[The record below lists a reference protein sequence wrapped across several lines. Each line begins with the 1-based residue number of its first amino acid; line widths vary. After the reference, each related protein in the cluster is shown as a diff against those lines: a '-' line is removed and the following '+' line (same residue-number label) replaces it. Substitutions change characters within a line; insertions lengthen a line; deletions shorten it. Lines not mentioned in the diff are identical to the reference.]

1 MLKNL
6 LQKRPSRPVIIGIAI
21 ALLIGGYYGV
31 RALANGAG
39 GPLKASGT
47 IETVSV
53 NLSPELSGRVKE
65 VLVDEGQ
72 TVKSGQPL
80 LVLDDTLLQ
89 EQRKVSAAG
98 LDSAKAA
105 GLTAQNA
112 LDIAQA
118 QYQNTLETALAQG
131 KATRLQ
137 DWTTKDRLEFTQP
150 NWYFSRAEQVQ
161 AVQTQID
168 EAKKAWDAAQANLTT
183 VTQSLDKAGFQAAEQ
198 RVLNARVAYLIS
210 KDVNHRGQNSVD
222 AQAPQGRYNKA
233 NCGWDQGY
241 RLVAKHQVKTLIND
255 LYGCTGD
262 VNLSTSSDAL
272 YNAALTELTSAQHA
286 YDALLNTKAANDVM
300 QARADVAVAQERYY
314 TALDRLKG
322 LQTDDQTPTVT
333 AAQGAVDQAQ
343 ANYDQTQK
351 AVMQAQASLDLLD
364 AQLAKLTVYAPTDGV
379 ILTRSVEPGE
389 FVQPGATALTMGN
402 ISQLTITVYVPED
415 RYGEIHLGQQATV
428 KVDSFPSL
436 TFTAEVTHIS
446 DQAEFTPRNV
456 QTAEGRSSTVYA
468 IKLTVTDP
476 QGKLK
481 PGMPA
486 DVTFAK

>member
-1 MLKNL
+1 MHI
-6 LQKRPSRPVIIGIAI
+6 KRPSRGVMIGIAV
-21 ALLIGGYYGV
+21 ALLIGAYYGV
-31 RALANGAG
+31 RSLANGSS

-53 NLSPELSGRVKE
+53 NLSPELSGKVKE

-72 TVKSGQPL
+72 EVKSGEPL
-80 LVLDDTLLQ
+80 LVLDDTLMQ
-89 EQRKVSAAG
+89 EQRKVAAAG
-98 LDSAKAA
+98 LDSSKAA
-105 GLTAQNA
+105 SQTAQNA

-137 DWTTKDRLEFTQP
+137 DWFTKDRLEFNQP

-168 EAKKAWDAAQANLTT
+168 EAKKAWDAAQANLTA
-183 VTQSLDKAGFQAAEQ
+183 VTQSLDKADFQAAEQ

-210 KDVNHRGQNSVD
+210 KDVNHRGQNSID
-222 AQAPQGRYNKA
+222 AQAPLGRYNKA
-233 NCGWDQGY
+233 HCGTDQGY
-241 RLVAKHQVKTLIND
+241 RLVTKHQKKSLID
-255 LYGCTGD
+255 KIYGCTGD
-262 VNLSTSSDAL
+262 INLSESSDTL
-272 YNAALTELTSAQHA
+272 YDSALTELTSAQQA
-286 YDALLNTKAANDVM
+286 YDALLNTKAANDVQ

-333 AAQGAVDQAQ
+333 AAQAAVDQAKT
-343 ANYDQTQK
+343 NYDETQK
-351 AVMQAQASLDLLD
+351 AVAQAQANLDLLD
-364 AQLAKLTVYAPTDGV
+364 AQLAKLTVYAPMDGV

-389 FVQPGATALTMGN
+389 FVQPGAAALTMGN
-402 ISQLTITVYVPED
+402 INELTITVYVPED
-415 RYGEIHLGQQATV
+415 RYGQIHLGQQASV
-428 KVDSFPSL
+428 KVDSFPAL
-436 TFTAEVTHIS
+436 TFAAQVTTIS

-468 IKLTVTDP
+468 IKLTVTDT

-481 PGMPA
+481 PGMPG
-486 DVTFAK
+486 DVTFSSK